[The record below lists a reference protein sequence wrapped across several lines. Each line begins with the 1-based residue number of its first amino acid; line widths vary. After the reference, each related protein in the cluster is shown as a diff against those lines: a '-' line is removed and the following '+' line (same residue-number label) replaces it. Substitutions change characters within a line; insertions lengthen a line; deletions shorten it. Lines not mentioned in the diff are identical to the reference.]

1 MNGASRGSNVCNCC
15 NSGELLPL
23 ISLCLCQCTINSRC
37 NNSCALQVYGGAIS
51 LIIGSYS
58 WCQLGQGLCIAQ
70 AVDTYCIDCAASLSE
85 VVIFNSTARSNT
97 WSTRKLFAPL
107 LLCIKIMVLVCH
119 FVTFCRSPQMLL
131 HMERLCEPCCM
142 PLNLFGYQS

>member
-1 MNGASRGSNVCNCC
+1 MCVTAATAAFDF
-15 NSGELLPL
+15 
-23 ISLCLCQCTINSRC
+23 SLFVSMHNRFRC
-37 NNSCALQVYGGAIS
+37 NNKCALQVYGGAIS

-97 WSTRKLFAPL
+97 SSTQKPSVL

-119 FVTFCRSPQMLL
+119 FETFGRFPQMVL
-131 HMERLCEPCCM
+131 HLERLCEPCCM
-142 PLNLFGYQS
+142 PLNMFGYQS